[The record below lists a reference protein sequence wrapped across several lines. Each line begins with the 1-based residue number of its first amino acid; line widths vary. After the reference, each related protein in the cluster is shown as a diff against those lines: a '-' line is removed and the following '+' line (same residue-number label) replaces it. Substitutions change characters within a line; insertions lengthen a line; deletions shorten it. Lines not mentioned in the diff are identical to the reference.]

1 MKCPS
6 WLKEGQFETRK
17 NDNANGWTG
26 FEYVNSQEFEYVNS
40 QEFIPRLSIQVKNEL
55 GVGPHLTSSEIN
67 YGW

>member
-1 MKCPS
+1 MKCPG

-26 FEYVNSQEFEYVNS
+26 FEYVNS